1 MSAWRSRTSTP
12 APDRP
17 SRFDFSKVDADFES
31 DGRRCAGWLYRPS
44 GVSDPTVV
52 VMAPG
57 FAAERTFGLPAVA
70 ERLAEAGYAAFLF
83 DYRHFG
89 DSEGSPRQLVSVDR
103 QLADWRAALDR
114 VRRLDGV
121 AGRRPVLWGASLA
134 GGHVLRL
141 AAEDRPAAVVAVAP
155 MVDGRALARTRSLR
169 TLSRGVVAAIRDR
182 LGGLVGRPYTVP
194 VVGDPNEFAA
204 LSAPGAKAAVLDM
217 VPGASDW
224 HNAVPARSLL
234 SVLRYRPLRHLDD
247 VSCPTLILA
256 AGDDEVVPPAAVE
269 RAADALPEAT
279 YVRLPVGHF
288 DVYGGRAG
296 RAALGHQLAFLDAT
310 TGGASRKRL
319 ET

>member
-1 MSAWRSRTSTP
+1 MSAWRSRAPTSV
-12 APDRP
+12 ADRP

-44 GVSDPTVV
+44 GVSTPRVV

-57 FAAERTFGLPAVA
+57 FAAERTFGLPAIA

-89 DSEGSPRQLVSVDR
+89 DSEGTPRQLVSVDR
-103 QLADWRAALDR
+103 QLADWRAALAH

-121 AGRRPVLWGASLA
+121 DGRRPVLWGASLA

-141 AAEDRPAAVVAVAP
+141 AAEERPAAVVAVTP
-155 MVDGRALARTRSLR
+155 MVDGHALARTRSLR
-169 TLSRGVVAAIRDR
+169 TLLRGGVAAVRDR

-194 VVGDPNEFAA
+194 VAGDPGEFAA
-204 LSAPGAKAAVLDM
+204 LVGPGVESAVLAM
-217 VPGASDW
+217 VPDESDW
-224 HNAVPARSLL
+224 RNEVPARSLL
-234 SVLRYRPLRHLDD
+234 SVLRYRPVRHLDD
-247 VSCPTLILA
+247 VSCPTLVLA
-256 AGDDEVVPPAAVE
+256 AGDDEVVPPPSVE

-288 DVYGGRAG
+288 GVYEG
-296 RAALGHQLAFLDAT
+296 RAALDYQRAFLDAT
-310 TGGASRKRL
+310 L
-319 ET
+319 